1 MTMLETIK
9 KEQPEMFELMQTLAM
24 IIVIAEN
31 IGKKEE
37 AKNARILFN
46 SCIKELAKQY
56 IRLLK

>member
-1 MTMLETIK
+1 MSMIETIK

-24 IIVIAEN
+24 IIVLSEN

-37 AKNARILFN
+37 AKNARYLFDC
-46 SCIKELAKQY
+46 CIEELEKQN